1 VKYALGCY
9 STSAEQLF
17 AQHIISWR
25 IDMKK
30 RLIYPLFVTLIIFLV
45 SPVVHSQMTVEQ
57 ILDRMVT
64 EFEKGVQNIVD
75 YTVTTNMYTAEYK
88 KTYVDGRPTFKSRV
102 RVRGMEQL
110 SGGAISTS
118 SMGHSEFYDSKMF
131 DYLKENA
138 EYRGIE
144 TLDGART
151 HTLFVA
157 ELRELVTEA
166 NADQA
171 KNVHFYVDADT
182 WVLRKMKFD
191 VQMED
196 PPGKTQTMNASVSF
210 QDFRNIEGMQIPFKT
225 VMEMEGLD
233 SAISEAEREEA
244 RKSME
249 ELQKQLESMPAQQ
262 RRMMENMLGPQ
273 LRQLENMLAGE
284 KFEIAIQVEEVKV
297 NTGLSDDLFN

>member
-1 VKYALGCY
+1 MYIRFLFPMSIAL
-9 STSAEQLF
+9 
-17 AQHIISWR
+17 
-25 IDMKK
+25 
-30 RLIYPLFVTLIIFLV
+30 VIFLV
-45 SPVVHSQMTVEQ
+45 SPAAYSQMTVDQ
-57 ILDRMVT
+57 ILDNMVK
-64 EFEKGVQNIVD
+64 EFEKGIRNIDD

-118 SMGHSEFYDSKMF
+118 SMGHSEFFDSDMF
-131 DYLKENA
+131 NYLKEHA

-144 TLDGART
+144 TIDGART
-151 HTLFVA
+151 HTVFVS
-157 ELRELVTEA
+157 ELRDLVTDA

-171 KNVHFYVDADT
+171 KNVHFYVDADM

-196 PPGKTQTMNASVSF
+196 PPGQAQTMNAIVSF
-210 QDFRNIEGMQIPFKT
+210 QDFRTIKEMQMPFKT

-233 SAISEAEREEA
+233 SAISDAEREEA

-249 ELQKQLESMPAQQ
+249 ELQKQLDAMPAQQ
-262 RRMMENMLGPQ
+262 RSMMENMLGPQ

-284 KFEIAIQVEEVKV
+284 KFEIVIQVEEVKV
-297 NTGLSDDLFN
+297 NTGLTDDLFN